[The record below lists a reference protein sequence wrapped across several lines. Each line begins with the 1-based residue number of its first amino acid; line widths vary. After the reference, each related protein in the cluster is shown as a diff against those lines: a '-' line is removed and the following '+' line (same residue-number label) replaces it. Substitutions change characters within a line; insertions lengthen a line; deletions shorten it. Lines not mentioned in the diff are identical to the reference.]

1 MNPNLTEEQAIEALL
16 TELSDEPQAEQASGA
31 VQEQEPTA
39 KESKEEPIKET
50 EPTKEQSKLDMILQ
64 SLQEMKGEPQA
75 NEPKQE
81 LEQEPQIDQKAID
94 DELSSLGLNNLAV
107 QLKQQQA
114 IIAAQKEA
122 MATQQEQ
129 ARREQVFSTNLAQLK
144 KDFPTI
150 DPDELGKFAN
160 EKELIGFLGEDYKG
174 WKLVA
179 SHMISLAKPTSSPD
193 PITSSNGKS
202 AEASAFDKIKN
213 GQSVS
218 DIEFGAE
225 LLKSIGM

>member
-16 TELSDEPQAEQASGA
+16 AELSDEPQAEQASGA

-75 NEPKQE
+75 NEQPQE
-81 LEQEPQIDQKAID
+81 EPQIDQKAID

-114 IIAAQKEA
+114 IINAQKEA
-122 MATQQEQ
+122 MAQSQEQ
-129 ARREQVFSTNLAQLK
+129 ARREQVFSSNLAQLK
-144 KDFPTI
+144 KEFPTI

-202 AEASAFDKIKN
+202 AEASAFDKIKK
-213 GQSVS
+213 GEDVS